1 MPRPRFVMDQGGVFD
16 LPTICKGKGVGG
28 LALEVDRALHHFAQT
43 PHESTVLMAR
53 YCESLGAM
61 AA

>member
-1 MPRPRFVMDQGGVFD
+1 LDFAQKLNFATEPSHLQ
-16 LPTICKGKGVGG
+16 T
-28 LALEVDRALHHFAQT
+28 EVDRALHHFAQT
-43 PHESTVLMAR
+43 PHEITILMAR